1 MITTEQIILRNRI
14 NSLSI
19 AREEF
24 DDTLLFV
31 KLDYGSLGHLTTFFQ
46 LKGIYISMLTKVSMS
61 GFGRRGSWLVSTWL
75 VSTWLV
81 STWLVSTWL
90 VSTWLVSTCLAK
102 LLPLKFKKIKV
113 AITNKQ
119 DRQCAITF
127 WHLRFTFKF

>member
-1 MITTEQIILRNRI
+1 MVTTEQIILRNRI

-81 STWLVSTWL
+81 ST
-90 VSTWLVSTCLAK
+90 CLAK

-127 WHLRFTFKF
+127 WHLRFRFKF